1 MTPDDYN
8 RKQYDKNLL
17 TMSHISRLVSF
28 WQQEHG
34 LEPDGKCGVDTRALL
49 DAVHAAPPPE
59 DYGLLLAAWNYARP
73 DVGKGGDG
81 ARNNEGV
88 YLDEIRQRTNLPKL
102 GAGAWCAVGIS
113 NWCILANAKLGH
125 AIKSRSAQQLV
136 RNAILAG
143 AVEVEP
149 EELAVGAVVIGL
161 YSRGNINSGLHHVR
175 LLRRGEWVT
184 WQAIGANER
193 GDKVRFR
200 TMTATE
206 VEQRLVKLVRI

>member
-8 RKQYDKNLL
+8 QNQYDKSLL
-17 TMSHISRLVSF
+17 SMSHVSRMTAF
-28 WQQEHG
+28 WQQENG
-34 LEPDGKCGVDTRALL
+34 LDPDGKCGEATRKSLETTC
-49 DAVHAAPPPE
+49 AAPN
-59 DYGLLLAAWNYARP
+59 DYDLLTAAWTHARH

-81 ARNNEGV
+81 ARNNEGA

-113 NWCILANAKLGH
+113 NWCVLANTELGH

-149 EELAVGAVVIGL
+149 EELAVGTVVIGL

-200 TMTATE
+200 TRTAAE
-206 VEQRLVKLVRI
+206 MEQRLVKLIRI